1 LKEALDRGEAISEKE
16 MECEF
21 IEDNIVPVSVSASKI
36 INEEGQFV
44 GQVLIIRDLGEVR
57 RLQGEV
63 RRQEKLAA
71 IGGLAAG
78 VAHEIRNPLSS
89 IKGIASYFKG
99 KFVPESHDQE
109 MAEVMI
115 EEVDRL
121 NRVISELLEFARPTE
136 LSLKPTAVNDLLENS
151 VRLIQKEASTKDIK
165 IDLKLSEDAL
175 TANIDSDRFSQCL
188 LNLYIN
194 ALQAMDKGGQLSI
207 ENTVSDEGWINIQVR
222 DTGTGIKPDALS
234 RIFDPYFTTKPKGT
248 GLGLAIVH
256 KIMEAHNGQIKV
268 RSILGQG
275 STFTILLPAQTKV

>member
-1 LKEALDRGEAISEKE
+1 
-16 MECEF
+16 
-21 IEDNIVPVSVSASKI
+21 
-36 INEEGQFV
+36 
-44 GQVLIIRDLGEVR
+44 
-57 RLQGEV
+57 
-63 RRQEKLAA
+63 
-71 IGGLAAG
+71 
-78 VAHEIRNPLSS
+78 
-89 IKGIASYFKG
+89 
-99 KFVPESHDQE
+99 
-109 MAEVMI
+109 
-115 EEVDRL
+115 
-121 NRVISELLEFARPTE
+121 
-136 LSLKPTAVNDLLENS
+136 